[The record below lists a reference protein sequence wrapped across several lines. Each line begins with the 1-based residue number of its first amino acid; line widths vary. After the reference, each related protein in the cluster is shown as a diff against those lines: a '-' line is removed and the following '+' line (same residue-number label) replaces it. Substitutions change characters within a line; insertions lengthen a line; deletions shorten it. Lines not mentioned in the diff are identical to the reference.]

1 MEIDCPVEAQY
12 KEVNLANHLLAIKLA
27 NLGPADPR
35 QPNTLYWGDKMSLWM
50 VEEGVA
56 RTQLCMNCGYYD
68 KSPEMLAYIAQGE
81 GGTLKPSELP
91 VEPRWADIQGMP
103 AAICTRWN
111 ITCSA
116 MRTCDNWESCESEEG
131 HESETEVEDMPQ
143 VVDMM
148 ATQIEMEKAL
158 LEKAAKLKTGDSV
171 SWNSSGGTARG
182 KITKIIT
189 SGSEQVPDSSFTI
202 TGTEEDPGA
211 LIRLYRPDA
220 DNKYKPTDTIVGHK
234 VKTLTKI
241 PSLT

>member
-1 MEIDCPVEAQY
+1 METTCPIEAQY
-12 KEVNLANHLLAIKLA
+12 KEVNLSNHLMAIKLA

-35 QPNTLYWGDKMSLWM
+35 QPSTLYWGDKMALWR

-56 RTQLCMNCGYYD
+56 RSQLCMNCAHYD
-68 KSPEMLAYIAQGE
+68 NSPEMLECIKLGE

-103 AAICTRWN
+103 VGICTRWN

-116 MRTCDNWESCESEEG
+116 LRTCDNWEPCDEE
-131 HESETEVEDMPQ
+131 ETSTGIY
-143 VVDMM
+143 VDMM
-148 ATQIEMEKAL
+148 LTDKSL
-158 LEKAAKLKTGDSV
+158 LEKAGKLKTGDSV

-189 SGSEQVPDSSFTI
+189 SGSENIPGSSFKI
-202 TGTEEDPGA
+202 TGTEEDPGS
-211 LIRLYRPDA
+211 LIRVYQEQDG
-220 DNKYKPTDTIVGHK
+220 KYKPTDTIVGHK
-234 VKTLTKI
+234 LKSLTKI